1 VKLRLL
7 ELRDR
12 RAWADMRA
20 ELWPEADP
28 AELAHETVKHF
39 AGVKAAD
46 EVWVAEDVVLGRLL
60 GFLELSLR
68 PYAEGCVSSPAPFI
82 EGWFV
87 TAEARHTG
95 VGRALVEA
103 AENWARLR
111 GYTEIASDTQL
122 DNHRSQ
128 AAHAALGFEETERL
142 VSFRKALKP

>member
-1 VKLRLL
+1 VRLRPL

-20 ELWPEADP
+20 ALWPEEDA

-46 EVWVAEDVVLGRLL
+46 EVWVAEDVTGRLL
-60 GFLELSLR
+60 GFLELSQR
-68 PYAEGCVSSPAPFI
+68 AYAEGCASSPVPYI
-82 EGWFV
+82 EAWYV

-111 GYTEIASDTQL
+111 GYKEIASDAVL
-122 DNHRSQ
+122 ENDASHAAHRS
-128 AAHAALGFEETERL
+128 LGFEEVERI
-142 VSFRKALKP
+142 VCYRKPLGV

>member
-1 VKLRLL
+1 MRLRPL
-7 ELRDR
+7 ELKDR

-20 ELWPEADP
+20 ALWPEADP

-46 EVWVAEDVVLGRLL
+46 EVWVSEEVTGRLL

-68 PYAEGCVSSPAPFI
+68 AYAEGCVSSPVPYI
-82 EGWFV
+82 EGWYV
-87 TAEARHTG
+87 TAEARHLG

-111 GYTEIASDTQL
+111 GHTEIASDVVLQN
-122 DNHRSQ
+122 DASH
-128 AAHAALGFEETERL
+128 AAHLSLGFEEVERI
-142 VSFRKALKP
+142 VCYRKSLGV

>member
-1 VKLRLL
+1 VRLRPL

-20 ELWPEADP
+20 ALWPEADV

-46 EVWVAEDVVLGRLL
+46 EVWVSEEVTGRLT

-68 PYAEGCVSSPAPFI
+68 AYAEGCASSPVPYI
-82 EGWFV
+82 EGWYV
-87 TAEARHTG
+87 TAEARHLG

-111 GYTEIASDTQL
+111 GYKEIASDAVL
-122 DNHRSQ
+122 ENDASHAAHRS
-128 AAHAALGFEETERL
+128 LGFEEIVRI
-142 VSFRKALKP
+142 VCYRKSLGV

>member
-1 VKLRLL
+1 VRLRPL

-12 RAWADMRA
+12 RAWAEMRA
-20 ELWPEADP
+20 ALWPEEDI

-46 EVWVAEDVVLGRLL
+46 EVWVAEEVTGRLT

-68 PYAEGCVSSPAPFI
+68 AYAEGCVSSPVPYI
-82 EGWFV
+82 EGWYV
-87 TAEARHTG
+87 TAEARHLG

-111 GYTEIASDTQL
+111 GHKEIASDSVL
-122 DNHRSQ
+122 ENDASH
-128 AAHAALGFEETERL
+128 AAHRALGFEEAVRI
-142 VSFRKALKP
+142 VCYRKSLGV

>member
-1 VKLRLL
+1 MRLRPL

-12 RAWADMRA
+12 RAWAEMRA
-20 ELWPEADP
+20 ALWPEADA

-46 EVWVAEDVVLGRLL
+46 EVWVSEEVTGRLL

-68 PYAEGCVSSPAPFI
+68 AYAEGCASSPVPYI
-82 EGWFV
+82 EGWYV
-87 TAEARHTG
+87 TAEARHLG

-111 GYTEIASDTQL
+111 GYKEIASDAVL
-122 DNHRSQ
+122 ENDASHAAHRS
-128 AAHAALGFEETERL
+128 LGFEEAVRI
-142 VSFRKALKP
+142 VCYRKSLDV

>member
-1 VKLRLL
+1 MRLRPL

-20 ELWPEADP
+20 ALWPDADA

-46 EVWVAEDVVLGRLL
+46 EVWVAEDPVIGRLL

-68 PYAEGCVSSPAPFI
+68 PYAENCASSPVPYI
-82 EGWFV
+82 EAWYV

-111 GYTEIASDTQL
+111 GFAEIASDAL
-122 DNHRSQ
+122 LENDASH
-128 AAHAALGFEETERL
+128 AAHRALGFEETARI
-142 VSFRKALKP
+142 VCYRKSLGV

>member
-1 VKLRLL
+1 VRLRPL

-20 ELWPEADP
+20 ALWPGADP

-46 EVWVAEDVVLGRLL
+46 EVWVAEDVVIGRLL

-68 PYAEGCVSSPAPFI
+68 AHAEGCLSSPVPYI
-82 EGWFV
+82 EGWYV
-87 TAEARHTG
+87 TAEARHLG

-103 AENWARLR
+103 AQNWARLR
-111 GYTEIASDTQL
+111 GHTEIASDAL
-122 DNHRSQ
+122 LENDASHAAHRS
-128 AAHAALGFEETERL
+128 LGFEEVERI
-142 VSFRKALKP
+142 VCYRKSLGV

>member
-1 VKLRLL
+1 VRLRPL

-12 RAWADMRA
+12 RAWAEMRA
-20 ELWPEADP
+20 ALWPEADA

-46 EVWVAEDVVLGRLL
+46 EVWVAEEVTGRLT

-68 PYAEGCVSSPAPFI
+68 AYAEGCASSPVPYI
-82 EGWFV
+82 EAWYV

-95 VGRALVEA
+95 VGRALFEA

-111 GYTEIASDTQL
+111 GFTEIGSDAVLENDQSHTA
-122 DNHRSQ
+122 HRS
-128 AAHAALGFEETERL
+128 LGFEEVERI
-142 VSFRKALKP
+142 VCYRKSLAV

>member
-1 VKLRLL
+1 MKLRPL
-7 ELRDR
+7 ELKDR

-20 ELWPEADP
+20 ELWPNANA

-46 EVWVAEDVVLGRLL
+46 EVWVAEDVVIGRLL

-68 PYAEGCVSSPAPFI
+68 PHAEGCASSPVPFI
-82 EGWFV
+82 EGWYV
-87 TAEARHTG
+87 IAEARHTG

-103 AENWARLR
+103 AENWASLR

-128 AAHAALGFEETERL
+128 AAHTALGFEETERL

>member
-1 VKLRLL
+1 MKLRAL

-20 ELWPEADP
+20 ALWPEAD
-28 AELAHETVKHF
+28 AGELAHETVKHF

-46 EVWVAEDVVLGRLL
+46 EVWVSEEITGRLL

-68 PYAEGCVSSPAPFI
+68 AYAEGCASSPVPYI
-82 EGWFV
+82 EGWYV
-87 TAEARHTG
+87 TAEARHLG

-111 GYTEIASDTQL
+111 GYTEIASDALLQN
-122 DNHRSQ
+122 DVSHAAHRS
-128 AAHAALGFEETERL
+128 LGFDEVERI
-142 VSFRKALKP
+142 VCYRKSLGV

>member
-1 VKLRLL
+1 MRRRPL

-12 RAWADMRA
+12 RAWAEMRA
-20 ELWPEADP
+20 ALWPEADA

-46 EVWVAEDVVLGRLL
+46 EVWVSEEVTGRLL

-68 PYAEGCVSSPAPFI
+68 AYAEGCASSPVPYI
-82 EGWFV
+82 EGWYV
-87 TAEARHTG
+87 TAEARHLG

-111 GYTEIASDTQL
+111 GYKEIASDAVL
-122 DNHRSQ
+122 ENDASHAAHRS
-128 AAHAALGFEETERL
+128 LGFEEAVRI
-142 VSFRKALKP
+142 VCYRKSLDV